1 LALNPGTRLGPYEV
15 TALLGVGGMG
25 EVYRATDTNLKRQ
38 VAIKVL
44 PASFAGDGDRLVR
57 FQREAEVLAKLNDP
71 HIAQIYGL
79 EKTDSV
85 TALVMELVEGPTL
98 ADRIA
103 KGAIPIDE
111 ALPIAKQ
118 IAEALETAHE
128 KGIIHRDLKPA
139 NIKVRPD
146 GTVKVLDFGL
156 AKAME
161 PAGIAPDASQSPT
174 RLRQGFGEAGF
185 SPSMTQAGTIL
196 GTAAYMSPEQ
206 AKGESADRRADVWAF
221 GCVLYE
227 MLAGRRA
234 FDGDSI
240 GEVVAEVFKAEPDW
254 NRLPAEI
261 PESIRRLLRRC
272 LNKEQRL
279 RLQSIGDAR
288 IEIEEAQHQ
297 PPARPLTP
305 TSLSSR
311 SSRLAWVAAALVTL
325 GALVHAVWVQRR
337 PAGLM
342 SEVRFEIATPTT
354 TDPFSVA
361 ISPDGAKI
369 VFVAESEGRP
379 RLWLRPLDAVIARP
393 LAGTDDAFF
402 PFWSP
407 DGRSLGFFASGR
419 LNRIDLDSGLV
430 RQLANA
436 PFPLGGAWNRDGTIL
451 FTPNFTG
458 PIFSISATGGQPAPL
473 TRIEAP
479 QASHRFPQ
487 FLPDG
492 RRFLYFATGTTETRS
507 VYIGQLDGGV
517 ASRLLDADASAVY
530 APRHLLFVRQDKLFT
545 QEFDPS
551 SLALHGDPITVADQ
565 IPVDATSNLAA
576 LSASL
581 SGTVVYRSGP
591 AGGERQFVWFD
602 RSGVEIRRVG
612 DSGVA
617 VPSLSMSPDGRRLC
631 ITRRVNGNMD
641 IWMLD
646 VQGNK
651 LSKVTSDPA
660 EDAAPVWSPDGS
672 RLAFNS
678 NRSGVYDLYVK
689 SMTDSE
695 PEHLL
700 LATPEN
706 KAPVD
711 WSVDGR
717 FLLYRSPGKTTGFD
731 LWALPMDGE
740 RKPFPVVQT
749 KSEERDGQFSPDGKW
764 VAYQSDESG
773 RVEIYAQPFPAGKR
787 ELISTGGGAQVRWR
801 PDGKELFYIA
811 LDGRLM
817 AVPIRLDSAGQTI
830 EAGAPAP
837 LFATR
842 VGGAIQGGNNQQYVV
857 SPDGQRF
864 LMSTVTETH
873 TPAITVILN
882 WTPGAHE

>member
-1 LALNPGTRLGPYEV
+1 LALHPGARLGPYEII
-15 TALLGVGGMG
+15 APLGVGGMG
-25 EVYRATDTNLKRQ
+25 EVYRATDTSLKRQ

-44 PASFAGDGDRLVR
+44 PASVAGEPERLAR
-57 FQREAEVLAKLNDP
+57 FQREAEVLAALNHP
-71 HIAQIYGL
+71 NIAHIHGL
-79 EKTDSV
+79 EKSDGTI
-85 TALVMELVEGPTL
+85 ALVMELVEGPTL

-103 KGAIPIDE
+103 TGAIPTDE

-118 IAEALETAHE
+118 IAEALEAAHE
-128 KGIIHRDLKPA
+128 QGIVHRDLKPA
-139 NIKVRPD
+139 NVKVRPD
-146 GTVKVLDFGL
+146 GTPKVLDFGL

-161 PAGIAPDASQSPT
+161 PAGVAPNASQSPT
-174 RLRQGFGEAGF
+174 ITARA
-185 SPSMTQAGTIL
+185 MTQLGRIL

-206 AKGESADRRADVWAF
+206 AKGEPVDKRADVWAF

-227 MLAGRRA
+227 MLTGRRT
-234 FDGDSI
+234 FDGDSF
-240 GEVVAEVFKAEPDW
+240 GEVVANVCKSEPDW

-261 PESIRRLLRRC
+261 PESVRRLLRRC
-272 LNKEQRL
+272 LNKDRKL

-288 IEIEEAQHQ
+288 IEIEEAQRQ
-297 PPARPLTP
+297 PSDRPQT
-305 TSLSSR
+305 TRSLSHR
-311 SSRLAWVAAALVTL
+311 RARLPWALV
-325 GALVHAVWVQRR
+325 ALLSLVGLLQTVWIQRR
-337 PAGLM
+337 PIGST

-354 TDPFSVA
+354 TDPFSLAV
-361 ISPDGAKI
+361 SPDGAKI
-369 VFVAESEGRP
+369 VFVAESDGRP
-379 RLWLRPLDAVIARP
+379 RLWMRSLDAVVAQP

-436 PFPLGGAWNRDGTIL
+436 PFPLGGTWNRDGTIL

-458 PIFSISATGGQPAPL
+458 PIFSVAATGGQPAPL
-473 TRIEAP
+473 TRMEAP

-492 RRFLYFATGTTETRS
+492 RRFLYFATGTTEARS
-507 VYIGQLDGGV
+507 VYIGQLDGG
-517 ASRLLDADASAVY
+517 AGSRLLDADAPAVY
-530 APRHLLFVRQDKLFT
+530 RPRQLLLVRQDKLFI

-551 SLALHGDPITVADQ
+551 NLALHGDPITVADQ

-576 LSASL
+576 LSASM

-591 AGGERQFVWFD
+591 AGGERRFVWFD
-602 RSGVEIRRVG
+602 RSGVEIGRVG

-631 ITRRVNGNMD
+631 ITRRVDGNMD

-646 VQGNK
+646 VQTGRM
-651 LSKVTSDPA
+651 SKVTSDPA
-660 EDAAPVWSPDGS
+660 EDAAPVWSPDGR

-706 KAPVD
+706 KAPMD
-711 WSVDGR
+711 WSRDGR

-749 KSEERDGQFSPDGKW
+749 KFEERDGQFSPDGKW

-773 RVEIYAQPFPAGKR
+773 RVQIYAQPFPAGKR
-787 ELISTGGGAQVRWR
+787 EPISTGGGAQVRWR
-801 PDGKELFYIA
+801 RDGKELFYIA

-817 AVPIRLDSAGQTI
+817 AVPVRLDSARQTI
-830 EAGAPAP
+830 EAGVPAP

-842 VGGAIQGGNNQQYVV
+842 VGGAVQGGNNQQYVV

-882 WTPGAHE
+882 WTPKAKE